1 MQSPYPVP
9 QVSNAD
15 DGSLLRDNQS
25 KSKTAMKSE
34 APRPHACPIC
44 QRAFH
49 RLEHQTR
56 HMRIHTGEKPHA
68 CDFPGC
74 VKRFS
79 RSDELTRHRR
89 IHTNSHPRGKRG
101 RKKKVVGSP
110 TNSASS
116 SATSIPDLSSANFAP
131 LLPQQQQQ
139 LSPSGPVAIAP
150 KEYPSRSSTRKGRRT
165 KFEIGEIGGGNDA
178 SVAASP
184 NPMAKIPV
192 SVKPP
197 PTLTLNN
204 MNYQTTSAPST
215 SSSLNN
221 SHSGSRLKLNALSS
235 LQMMTPIANSAPR
248 TVFIDTPEQK
258 QQQQNSQSQ
267 RYSNTVILPRPRS
280 LTDFQGLNNGGTGTN
295 AGYRA
300 QTTQSSIQLKRPNSV
315 LSLNDL
321 LIDQRNSNESDSDF
335 TTGGEEEDDGLKD
348 PSNSSIDNLD
358 QDYSQEQSRKKSKTS
373 TPTTML
379 SRSASGTNLHTLEY
393 VMNQNHLHSASSSPD
408 FQREL
413 SNRLLNVQQ
422 QQQQQ
427 QQEQHPLLQLHN
439 SSLSSQNQYQNQN
452 QNQIVTS
459 NNSLSTTPL
468 LLSPRMNMANT
479 AVSIQQTPKSFPDLQ
494 TQEPERLP
502 PIRSLPLPFPH
513 TD

>member
-25 KSKTAMKSE
+25 KSKTTVKSE

-110 TNSASS
+110 TSSASS
-116 SATSIPDLSSANFAP
+116 SATSIPDLNTANFAP
-131 LLPQQQQQ
+131 LLSNQQQQ
-139 LSPSGPVAIAP
+139 LSPSGPIAIAP
-150 KEYPSRSSTRKGRRT
+150 KEHPSRSSTRKSRRT
-165 KFEIGEIGGGNDA
+165 KFEIGEIGGGGGNDA
-178 SVAASP
+178 SVTTSP
-184 NPMAKIPV
+184 NPLAKIPV

-204 MNYQTTSAPST
+204 MNYHTTSAPST
-215 SSSLNN
+215 SSSLNT

-235 LQMMTPIANSAPR
+235 LQMMTPIANSSPR

-258 QQQQNSQSQ
+258 QQQQQQQQQQQNSQSQ

-280 LTDFQGLNNGGTGTN
+280 LTDFQGLNNGSTN
-295 AGYRA
+295 SNGGYRA
-300 QTTQSSIQLKRPNSV
+300 QTSQSSIQLKRPNSV

-335 TTGGEEEDDGLKD
+335 TTGGEDEDDGLKD

-393 VMNQNHLHSASSSPD
+393 VMNQNHSHSESSSSD

-413 SNRLLNVQQ
+413 SSRLLNVQQ
-422 QQQQQ
+422 QQQ
-427 QQEQHPLLQLHN
+427 EQHSLLQLQN
-439 SSLSSQNQYQNQN
+439 SSLSS

-468 LLSPRMNMANT
+468 LLSPRMNMINT
-479 AVSIQQTPKSFPDLQ
+479 AVSIQQTPKSLSDSQ

-502 PIRSLPLPFPH
+502 PLRSLPLPFPH

>member
-1 MQSPYPVP
+1 MQSPYPVT
-9 QVSNAD
+9 QMSKVD
-15 DGSLLRDNQS
+15 DESLLKDSKS
-25 KSKTAMKSE
+25 KSKTAAKSE

-44 QRAFH
+44 HRAFH

-110 TNSASS
+110 INSASS
-116 SATSIPDLSSANFAP
+116 SSTSIPDLNSASFSPP
-131 LLPQQQQQ
+131 LPEQQ
-139 LSPSGPVAIAP
+139 LSPLIPIAIAP
-150 KEYPSRSSTRKGRRT
+150 KENSSRSSTRKGRRT
-165 KFEIGEIGGGNDA
+165 KFEIGETGSNDA
-178 SVAASP
+178 FMASSLA

-197 PTLTLNN
+197 PSLALNN
-204 MNYQTTSAPST
+204 MNYQTTSTPTT
-215 SSSLNN
+215 SSSLSN

-235 LQMMTPIANSAPR
+235 LQMMTPLANSAPR
-248 TVFIDTPEQK
+248 TVFIDNPDQK
-258 QQQQNSQSQ
+258 QQQQQQQNSQSQ

-280 LTDFQGLNNGGTGTN
+280 LTDFQGLNNVNSNTN
-295 AGYRA
+295 AVFRA
-300 QTTQSSIQLKRPNSV
+300 QHQSSIQLKRPNSV

-321 LIDQRNSNESDSDF
+321 LVGQRNSNESDSDF
-335 TTGGEEEDDGLKD
+335 TTGGEDEDDGLKD

-358 QDYSQEQSRKKSKTS
+358 QDYLQEQSRKKSKTS
-373 TPTTML
+373 TPTTMR

-408 FQREL
+408 FQKEL
-413 SNRLLNVQQ
+413 NNRLLNIQKQQ
-422 QQQQQ
+422 QD
-427 QQEQHPLLQLHN
+427 QHSLLQL
-439 SSLSSQNQYQNQN
+439 QNTSNQN
-452 QNQIVTS
+452 QNQTMAT
-459 NNSLSTTPL
+459 NSSSSTTPL

-479 AVSIQQTPKSFPDLQ
+479 AMPIQQTPISRLDQ
-494 TQEPERLP
+494 QAQEAETLP

-513 TD
+513 MD